1 MTIDHMI
8 EAAAKAS
15 GVPIRRIDDGWEV
28 RFEDMRGNDYEPNIN
43 GQQSFELAAA
53 LRISVE
59 HNHPADNRPWVSAGV
74 DGYTGHA
81 QHFVE
86 DVPDES
92 QRADRM
98 RLAILRCA
106 AAQVPKEV
114 A

>member
-53 LRISVE
+53 LRISCLL
-59 HNHPADNRPWVSAGV
+59 
-74 DGYTGHA
+74 YTSPSPR
-81 QHFVE
+81 
-86 DVPDES
+86 DS
-92 QRADRM
+92 
-98 RLAILRCA
+98 
-106 AAQVPKEV
+106 
-114 A
+114 